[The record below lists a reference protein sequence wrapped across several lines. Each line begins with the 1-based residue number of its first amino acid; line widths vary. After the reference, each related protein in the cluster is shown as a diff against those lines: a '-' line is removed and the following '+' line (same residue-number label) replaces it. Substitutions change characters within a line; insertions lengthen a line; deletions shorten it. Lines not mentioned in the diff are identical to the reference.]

1 MKEFVKHLPKCPLSQ
16 KVFKNISISI
26 TSAPNI
32 PILQIPAQSSPLVNI
47 YCVLSCI

>member
-1 MKEFVKHLPKCPLSQ
+1 MKEFVKHLLSQ
-16 KVFKNISISI
+16 KVLKNISISI